1 MIPFI
6 LAGGIANALMN
17 LPIPA
22 YQVLLVSEH
31 FSWIYS
37 VLDMIYEGT
46 FGLFSL
52 GLVITLSISFAMEK
66 SEPVDQGALYV
77 IISLGAYGAQL
88 NIGSSHFDLNNIGTP
103 VSSDSCFML
112 CHFLR
117 CHSDWLCTSGNAGN
131 SVEHSRFL

>member
-22 YQVLLVSEH
+22 YQALLVSEH

-103 VSSDSCFML
+103 VFFSGYMATGSFRGV
-112 CHFLR
+112 FLQTCQR
-117 CHSDWLCTSGNAGN
+117 RKN
-131 SVEHSRFL
+131 SA